1 LQLNKTKIIFSVTND
16 LSYDQR
22 MQRICS
28 SLAANNIDVEL
39 VGRNLPHS
47 KPLNMTYNFKQTR
60 LSCRFNKGK
69 LFYLEYNIRLLFY
82 LLKQQ
87 ATAFCAIDLDTL
99 FASGMANIFKQN
111 TLIFDAHEHFTE
123 VPEVTN
129 RKITQW
135 IWNTI
140 GKIFIPRAKLC
151 YTVGPQLANMLGE
164 IYENKFEVIMNVPV
178 LVNEVNLVD
187 KVDRLSD
194 KNNSHIFYQGALNES
209 RGLEQAILAMH
220 QVENIQLWLAGEGD
234 LSQQLRDLVAKEKL
248 ENKVI
253 FLGFIKPENLK
264 ELTAN
269 AKIGLNLLEPNG
281 LSYYYSLANKYF
293 DYLQAGVPCICANFP
308 EYIAINNK
316 YHCNVLVDCNVDL
329 IANTINELL
338 QNKILYDELK
348 TNSLQASKNYNWNI
362 EEQKLVNLYNRLFNK

>member
-1 LQLNKTKIIFSVTND
+1 MQLNKPKIIFSVTND

-28 SLAANNIDVEL
+28 SLAAANFDVEL

-47 KPLNMTYNFKQTR
+47 KPLNLSYNYKQTR
-60 LSCRFNKGK
+60 LTCRFNKGK
-69 LFYLEYNIRLLFY
+69 LFYLEYNIRLFYY
-82 LLKQQ
+82 LLTHKSS
-87 ATAFCAIDLDTL
+87 AFCAIDLDTL
-99 FASGMANIFKQN
+99 FATGMANIFKQN
-111 TLIFDAHEHFTE
+111 NLIFDAHEHFTE

-129 RKITQW
+129 RKVTQW
-135 IWNTI
+135 VWNKL
-140 GKIFIPRAKLC
+140 GKLFIPRAKLC
-151 YTVGPQLANMLGE
+151 YTVGPQLANILGE
-164 IYENKFEVIMNVPV
+164 IYENKFEVIMNVPT
-178 LVNEVNLVD
+178 LVNEVD
-187 KVDRLSD
+187 KVDLINEVD
-194 KNNSHIFYQGALNES
+194 KKNPYIFYQGALNES

-234 LSQQLRDLVAKEKL
+234 LSQELRDLVAKEKL
-248 ENKVI
+248 QNKVI

-264 ELTAN
+264 SLTAN

-316 YHCNVLVDCNVDL
+316 YHCSVLVECNIDL
-329 IANTINELL
+329 IANSINELL

-348 TNSLQASKNYNWNI
+348 TNSLQASRNYNWSL
-362 EEQKLVNLYNRLFNK
+362 EEQKLVNLYHHLFNK